1 MPNVQVVADKF
12 HAMVQF
18 NKDLDTQTK
27 REIRQEIDF
36 KKKSKLSKKTAEYQE
51 ILEGINDSKYSLLK
65 NEEKLN
71 EKQTIKLMDVKK
83 VCPNLAK
90 MHKLKEKFR
99 QIFESKKNKLVE
111 GIVENWYLAE
121 KS

>member
-1 MPNVQVVADKF
+1 MPNVQVVADRF
-12 HAMVQF
+12 HVMVQV
-18 NKDLDTQTK
+18 NKELDTQRK
-27 REIRQEIDF
+27 REIRQVIDF
-36 KKKSKLSKKTAEYQE
+36 QKKSKLSKKAAEYQE

-65 NEEKLN
+65 NEENLN